1 MIFKRRSE
9 SKARSISKNTSKKKT
24 NFEMDTVNILFVDMK
39 KNRKINTNNIQIIGL
54 RSGKVESKEEMLN
67 ALGGADKK
75 LLPSGKLYMDVLFS
89 NARISVLLPYH
100 RWNEH
105 KSLEELIA
113 QYFVHY
119 TRNFTGSILGFSI
132 CFVPYI
138 NGAFDN
144 AMAFGRI
151 YAVVD

>member
-1 MIFKRRSE
+1 MNFKRRSE
-9 SKARSISKNTSKKKT
+9 SKTRSISKNSSKKKT
-24 NFEMDTVNILFVDMK
+24 NFEMDTVNVLFSDMK
-39 KNRKINTNNIQIIGL
+39 KNRKINSNNIQIIGL
-54 RSGKVESKEEMLN
+54 RSGRVESKEEMLN

-89 NARISVLLPYH
+89 NARISVMLPYH
-100 RWNEH
+100 KWSEH

-119 TRNFTGSILGFSI
+119 TCNFKGSILGFSI
-132 CFVPYI
+132 CFIPFI
-138 NGAFDN
+138 NGTFDR
-144 AMAFGRI
+144 AKAFGRI